1 MVTWLPCDDYPLIRT
16 RKKVMGFPHCLTRM
30 EVSLHFSE
38 FKRSSFQTLV
48 EILFQGNTFLGPLIV
63 SKPPLVAAKMFDV
76 LTLAEVY
83 DYDSVWTSSHMSV
96 KTSKQ
101 RVPLPSLTWKI
112 SWLWSIFLWWRWCH
126 ILQKLHIMTKLALF
140 SLSSQKDRLLWS
152 VGSEKS
158 GNNLDK
164 ICQK

>member
-30 EVSLHFSE
+30 EVSFHFSE
-38 FKRSSFQTLV
+38 FKRSPYRTLV
-48 EILFQGNTFLGPLIV
+48 KIYFKAILFLGPQIV

-76 LTLAEVY
+76 LTLAEVMIMILFGRPATWAWRHWS
-83 DYDSVWTSSHMSV
+83 SVG
-96 KTSKQ
+96 
-101 RVPLPSLTWKI
+101 PSRTYILI
-112 SWLWSIFLWWRWCH
+112 SWKRWCH
-126 ILQKLHIMTKLALF
+126 ILQKLHIMTKLAPF